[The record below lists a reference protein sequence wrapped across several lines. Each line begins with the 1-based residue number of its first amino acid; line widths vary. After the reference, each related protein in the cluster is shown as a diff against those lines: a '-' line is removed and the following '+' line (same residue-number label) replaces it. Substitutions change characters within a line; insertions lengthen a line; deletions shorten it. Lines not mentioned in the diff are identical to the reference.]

1 MHIQIDRMT
10 RGRKDDTKK
19 GNIYIYIYIYIYTLD
34 LKVEYQKTR
43 LYQMIFK
50 RGYTKRF
57 YFFGKW
63 LHFL

>member
-1 MHIQIDRMT
+1 MT

-19 GNIYIYIYIYIYTLD
+19 GNIYIYIYIYTLD

-43 LYQMIFK
+43 LYQMFFK
-50 RGYTKRF
+50 RSYTKRF